1 MSEFSDLK
9 SDEHAILA
17 KSLCFF
23 VVPRTQ
29 AIDVARASA
38 IELFFEFFSD
48 DEPFRETL
56 TTPLVSFYLLKA
68 GAVVEVS
75 TQEAKY
81 LYLGT
86 VVGKCL

>member
-48 DEPFRETL
+48 DESFRETL
-56 TTPLVSFYLLKA
+56 TTPLVSFYLSCHAHDQPFCCVL
-68 GAVVEVS
+68 
-75 TQEAKY
+75 
-81 LYLGT
+81 
-86 VVGKCL
+86 